1 MAVGMLEQHIGTDK
15 LAYNSVDATCI
26 EMQTALEKEHWQNDG
41 ENDQEETAV
50 DNETGAQVQ
59 TRGPIEMEFVSKEVD
74 RGGPDDQPKLW
85 AKSPPE

>member
-1 MAVGMLEQHIGTDK
+1 MRMAVGMLEQHIETDK
-15 LAYNSVDATCI
+15 LAYNFVDATCI

-59 TRGPIEMEFVSKEVD
+59 TRGPIEMEFVSREVN
-74 RGGPDDQPKLW
+74 RGGPDDQPKL
-85 AKSPPE
+85 